1 MKRILTGLKP
11 TGEITFG
18 NYVGSIKQMVEL
30 QDQYDSYIFVA
41 DLHALTIPQDPVEI
55 HERLKRFIAMY
66 IACGVDPTKN
76 TIYIQSENEYIPA
89 MSYLLECTT
98 TYGEASRMIQ
108 FKEKSKQNAN
118 FSVGLLT
125 YPVLMAAD
133 ILYCDCDYVPVGID
147 QKQHVE
153 LARNVAERF
162 NNKYGETFVLP
173 DVLMSTT
180 GTKIKDLKDPS
191 KKMSKSE
198 DNPQGVISMFDE
210 ADVIVKKIMKAT
222 TDSEN
227 VVRFDPE
234 NKPGI
239 SNLLNI
245 ASIVTGRSVDEI
257 VEEYENKG
265 YGEFK
270 KYVAKATATHISMIQ
285 ARYNQLIDSPE
296 LEDILNVGIEKSREM
311 AREKYDLMKVRMG
324 ITRKPLEKEEKKT
337 FLK

>member
-1 MKRILTGLKP
+1 MKKILTGLKP

-30 QDQYDSYIFVA
+30 QEKYDSYIFVA
-41 DLHALTIPQDPVEI
+41 DLHALTIPQDPTEI
-55 HERLKRFIAMY
+55 HDRIKRFIAMY
-66 IACGVDPTKN
+66 IACGVDPKKN
-76 TIYIQSENEYIPA
+76 TIYIQSENEFIPA

-98 TYGEASRMIQ
+98 QYGEASRMIQ
-108 FKEKSKQNAN
+108 FKEKSKQNSN
-118 FSVGLLT
+118 FSVALLT

-153 LARNVAERF
+153 LARNIAERF
-162 NNKYGETFVLP
+162 NGRYGETFVLP
-173 DVLMSTT
+173 EALISKT

-198 DNPQGVISMFDE
+198 ENPQGVISMFDDPE
-210 ADVIVKKIMKAT
+210 VISKKIMKAT
-222 TDSEN
+222 TDSDN
-227 VVRFDPE
+227 IVKYDPE

-245 ASIVTGRSVDEI
+245 ASIVTGRSVEEI
-257 VEEYENKG
+257 EKEFENKG

-270 KYVAKATATHISMIQ
+270 KYVALETSNHIAKIQ
-285 ARYNQLIDSPE
+285 EKYNKLINSSEIDE
-296 LEDILNVGIEKSREM
+296 ILNEGIEKSRSI
-311 AREKYDLMKVRMG
+311 AREKYDLMKIKMG
-324 ITRKPLEKEEKKT
+324 VTRKPL
-337 FLK
+337 

>member
-11 TGEITFG
+11 TGDLTLG
-18 NYVGSIKQMVEL
+18 NYIGAIKQMVNM
-30 QDQYDSYIFVA
+30 QDEYDSYLFVA
-41 DLHALTIPQDPVEI
+41 DLHALTIYQDPKELS
-55 HERLKRFIAMY
+55 ERIRMFIAMY
-66 IACGVDPTKN
+66 IACGIDPEKN

-89 MSYLLECTT
+89 ISYLLECTT

-108 FKEKSKQNAN
+108 FKEKSKQNSN

-133 ILYCDCDYVPVGID
+133 ILYCDSDYIPVGID

-162 NNKYGETFVLP
+162 NNKYGKTFTLP
-173 DVLMSTT
+173 EPLLSES
-180 GTKIKDLKDPS
+180 GTKIYDLKNPT

-198 DNPQGVISMFDE
+198 ENPVGVISMFDD
-210 ADVIVKKIMKAT
+210 ADTIRNKIMKAT
-222 TDSEN
+222 TDSDN
-227 VVRFDPE
+227 LIKYDAE

-245 ASIVTGRSVDEI
+245 ASSITNRSIKDIEDEFNGI
-257 VEEYENKG
+257 G

-270 KYVAKATATHISMIQ
+270 KYVAEVTSNHIMEIQ
-285 ARYNQLIDSPE
+285 NKYNELINSDK
-296 LEDILNVGIEKSREM
+296 LDKILDEGIEKSRKL
-311 AREKYDLMKVRMG
+311 AKEKYELMKEKMGVVR
-324 ITRKPLEKEEKKT
+324 
-337 FLK
+337 